1 MLTLTLFRH
10 AKSSWATPGL
20 PDFDRPLAPR
30 GEAAVE
36 RMAAFLTEND
46 LTPDLILCSSA
57 RRTRETLDLALP
69 AFKTRPQIEFDE
81 TLYHAVAP
89 VMIGI
94 IRHTPD
100 EIRNLMILGH
110 NPGLQALAIDL
121 VGSGDPELRRA
132 VTRKFPTAA
141 IAVIGF
147 DVPGWAG
154 IKPRGGTLK
163 HFVTPKLL
171 RRQE

>member
-30 GEAAVE
+30 GEGVVP
-36 RMAAFLTEND
+36 RMAAFLAENG
-46 LTPDLILCSSA
+46 LAPDFVLCSSA

-69 AFKTRPQIEFDE
+69 AFKTSPKIDYDE
-81 TLYHAVAP
+81 TLYHAPAP
-89 VMIGI
+89 VMIGL
-94 IRHTPD
+94 IRQTPE

-121 VGSGDPELRRA
+121 VGAGDTELRRA

-141 IAVIGF
+141 IAAIGF
-147 DVPGWAG
+147 DVPDWAS
-154 IKPRGGTLK
+154 IKPRGGTLTL
-163 HFVTPKLL
+163 FATPKLL
-171 RRQE
+171 KRKE

>member
-1 MLTLTLFRH
+1 MRVLTLFRH

-30 GEAAVE
+30 GEAAVAL
-36 RMAAFLTEND
+36 MAAFLAQNG
-46 LTPDLILCSSA
+46 LAPDLILCSSA

-69 AFKTRPQIEFDE
+69 AFKTRPRVEFDE

-89 VMIGI
+89 VMIGLI
-94 IRHTPD
+94 QQTPE

-121 VGSGDPELRRA
+121 VGAGDTELRRA

-141 IAVIGF
+141 IAVIAF
-147 DVPGWAG
+147 DVPDWAG
-154 IKPRGGTLK
+154 IKPRGGTLTL
-163 HFVTPKLL
+163 FATPKLL
-171 RRQE
+171 KRKE